1 MAQKKP
7 LQFHAHRRMKKRLSR
22 KYTNL
27 TWSDHPYLN
36 IFVLEAFQKDRE
48 GLSEQSFQIEKSEKT
63 NQEK

>member
-27 TWSDHPYLN
+27 TWNDHPFLK
-36 IFVLEAFQKDRE
+36 IFLLGAFQNDRE